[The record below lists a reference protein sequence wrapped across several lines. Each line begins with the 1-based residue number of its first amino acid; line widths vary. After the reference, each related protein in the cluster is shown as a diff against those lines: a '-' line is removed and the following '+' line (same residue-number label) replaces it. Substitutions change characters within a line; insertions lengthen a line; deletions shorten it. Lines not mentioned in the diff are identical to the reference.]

1 MKNTYQLIRL
11 RAQTVQDLKRLMSL
25 TAKGSLNDLIVSMI
39 HITNAHYD
47 GLKETGWDEVQR
59 GGTAEI

>member
-1 MKNTYQLIRL
+1 MKKAYQLIRL
-11 RAQTVQDLKRLMSL
+11 RAKTVQDLKRLMLL

-47 GLKETGWDEVQR
+47 GLKETGWDEAM
-59 GGTAEI
+59 GGGAAEI